1 MKKILPICF
10 ALSLVTACSGCV
22 GDSGDTDYSDS
33 AEDATQVS
41 RDEDK
46 ASVQNES
53 SDSSFKDELVNFPK
67 EKIKKLIPFK
77 ELKREHPDGEPFWP
91 TLVEYVD
98 DTLYVYDDSTQT
110 ILQYDDNF
118 VQKGPEADISID
130 IPDDN
135 ILSMSIDENKNIIL
149 CGSKFIHIVGNQYI
163 KLRNVYDIKSLVAFN
178 NKIYSYN
185 YSRKAGTYEYAFNV
199 YDYNLKYLGAEA
211 VNPFVNELY
220 RFLYEKYVCGGNNIY
235 FTVNSASRISVFN
248 MAHGYPKAPAAVRTF
263 SFEEELQ
270 PYIDKKDEWAA
281 QPPPPGMS
289 PRKRQIVTG
298 MCFLDGRLYIML
310 GWGYEIRIGKFDE
323 DDRIEYIYYIRCKDG
338 NAFDITARKHESTT
352 YFYLP
357 ITSENEGRVHIY
369 KCESR

>member
-1 MKKILPICF
+1 LKKILLICF

-22 GDSGDTDYSDS
+22 GDSGDTEYSDS

-46 ASVQNES
+46 AAVQKES
-53 SDSSFKDELVNFPK
+53 FESSFKDELVNLPEERTK
-67 EKIKKLIPFK
+67 ELIIFK

-110 ILQYDDNF
+110 VLQYDDNF

-130 IPDDN
+130 IPDEN
-135 ILSMSIDENKNIIL
+135 IFSMSIDEYKNIIL
-149 CGSKFIHIVGNQYI
+149 CGSKFIHIVGNQH
-163 KLRNVYDIKSLVAFN
+163 KKFRNVYDIKSLVTFN
-178 NKIYSYN
+178 NKIYSYIYN
-185 YSRKAGTYEYAFNV
+185 RTSGTYEYAFNV

-211 VNPFVNELY
+211 INPFLSELY
-220 RFLYEKYVCGGNNIY
+220 RFFYEIYVCGGNKIY
-235 FTVNSASRISVFN
+235 FTVNSATRIAVFN
-248 MAHGYPKAPAAVRTF
+248 LAHGYPKAPAAVRTF
-263 SFEEELQ
+263 SFEEKLK
-270 PYIDKKDEWAA
+270 PYIDTKDEWAA
-281 QPPPPGMS
+281 QPPTPGRS

-310 GWGYEIRIGKFDE
+310 GWGYEIRIGKLDE
-323 DDRIEYIYYIRCKDG
+323 NDRIEYIYYIRCGDRY
-338 NAFDITARKHESTT
+338 AHDIVARKNESAT

-357 ITSENEGRVHIY
+357 MTGENEGSVHIY